1 MLLIEYIVK
10 YFTSLKCLST
20 LFTRENSMN
29 ADGTWPHAFIN
40 AYWKDRM
47 TSFWQRMQRHVHEN
61 RDWAQNTWWMP
72 VDANV
77 NRVNWDNCHI
87 QNWDYQWF
95 LDPTRRAPQWQ
106 DLTHAYRQWWM
117 YTSLPSDSDLKY
129 YLAWL
134 EYEDGECDRKQRQ
147 LQRWIDD
154 WNNLSQRS
162 KMGFFDPVL
171 PTAHVHAAKLQ
182 VGCASMARNPYVI
195 ANTIATAKIPWP
207 WHSRQQE
214 QHGQGHVPRVWASV
228 PMADQWP
235 IMRVLRDEKRWCM
248 AHGIPAPSLGPS
260 SVGVP
265 DTDENWFTYSN
276 FDTWWHHLTDHQRLL
291 LWEQRGGSSTWQ
303 PPKDFEGEWT
313 GWN

>member
-1 MLLIEYIVK
+1 MAEQQITALEQIREGDVLMFHSEVDVTEQNPEGSREIIRIDGHIPDKELSDCDPYVLMEKTGNVLPVSVRCPTLTGSLRITKMGQKYCILDTMNTESAQGEPISVKNFIIKRTQLL
-10 YFTSLKCLST
+10 FLL
-20 LFTRENSMN
+20 
-29 ADGTWPHAFIN
+29 
-40 AYWKDRM
+40 
-47 TSFWQRMQRHVHEN
+47 
-61 RDWAQNTWWMP
+61 RD
-72 VDANV
+72 
-77 NRVNWDNCHI
+77 
-87 QNWDYQWF
+87 DYHSCY
-95 LDPTRRAPQWQ
+95 RRAS
-106 DLTHAYRQWWM
+106 RGM
-117 YTSLPSDSDLKY
+117 
-129 YLAWL
+129 AWHP
-134 EYEDGECDRKQRQ
+134 ESC
-147 LQRWIDD
+147 
-154 WNNLSQRS
+154 
-162 KMGFFDPVL
+162 MF
-171 PTAHVHAAKLQ
+171 
-182 VGCASMARNPYVI
+182 GCASMARNPYVI